1 MRFYRKNQIFPN
13 FFAYFQKSS
22 YFCKWNDMTKQ
33 KKGLTMGILDIIA
46 VVALVI
52 IGGFIYW
59 NKKRG

>member
-1 MRFYRKNQIFPN
+1 
-13 FFAYFQKSS
+13 
-22 YFCKWNDMTKQ
+22 
-33 KKGLTMGILDIIA
+33 MGILDIIA